1 MKDENVKFLSAGII
15 AALLGV
21 LLCVYRSGILDI
33 LFTLLG
39 AVLIVWGIVDIVL
52 PLAKK
57 QSLDDNTLLMAIAKI
72 LVGVLFIVGGWVFVD
87 VLLYIAGAVLIAYGV
102 YMIITGARAHVM
114 PTTYITPALLI
125 AVGILIIVSPLVD
138 VLFIVAGVAA
148 IIYGVWLIVSA
159 FVFSK

>member
-21 LLCVYRSGILDI
+21 LLCVYRGGILDI

>member
-72 LVGVLFIVGGWVFVD
+72 LVGVLFIVGGWIFVD